1 MPFNVNTATILTVTP
16 ASGVP
21 GTPVTIAGSSFGAAQ
36 GGGQVWLGT
45 ANAVVQSWSD
55 TQIVA
60 LVASGSASGNALV
73 LQNGVMSNPVPFAVN
88 TLQLT
93 SIDPNSGAA
102 GTAVT
107 FTGAGFGSSQ
117 GSGVAWLGSTAGQV
131 VSWSDTQVVATVAST
146 AVTGIARIQQNG
158 VWSNALAFTVPA
170 ENGVTLMP
178 SVLNLMVGDTH
189 AIQALSAAGQPV
201 TGLTWTSSDPT
212 VVSLSSDDPPLLTAL
227 AAGHVTITAG
237 TASADVTVSSPTDFP
252 GGLPLGTVL
261 WSHPGDVN
269 RIVPA
274 VPSPSGVADVFA
286 ISDGTIQAITSDGT
300 TAWTAGIDNLDQSW
314 EWADFQG
321 GLVIINTGDVSQSV
335 IRLDGA
341 TGQRTAT
348 VTIDQPPDAYR
359 WVYDAA
365 VHPDGTIFAVVQTA
379 PDCLP
384 GSCSGGGA
392 YFSVMG
398 IDPSGGQKFTVKPV
412 DTPIDGEV
420 IPGNI
425 IVAGDGYA
433 YVTYVFHHRHCPDP
447 SEEMKLVRISSTGAY
462 DDILIQSVSGYVDLE
477 WPGLITNAD
486 TGTLVTYSA
495 IYDSCADPETDPG
508 HEGYTTQ
515 MMAITTGTGVS
526 VLNAPTLGGTTPV
539 EPDLQAQDGSF
550 VGTTYDDSSNEYMIA
565 FDQAGGVRWTVPNYS
580 PLMATADGGVIATSD
595 GVSATIFDQNG
606 GATGQMANMP
616 TYSWK
621 GDAYQIGSVEQ
632 VVQLPLYAALGF
644 WSFVGGNNSGNGTA
658 VKQQW
663 FPPLTSCTD
672 KAGNCQGPLGPAD
685 LLWNAKA
692 DLVNQLTND
701 QTCSEAAKQYILG
714 KIPYGFFQSPI
725 VGSDFISYI
734 QGTRRFYDGTKST
747 YDLKDAKCGEAL
759 RINCTGYNPPRTV
772 KQEFQPSSGTR
783 ITALT
788 VTPSKPLKTFWQP
801 AYTGP
806 DPSDP
811 NDPNFTG
818 FGVGI
823 DPSRFGAN
831 IYNESHL
838 FHEALH
844 GITGYYDEDL
854 QGLLGIAKQSDSTN
868 ISIEIKNK
876 VLSKCPTFRR

>member
-1 MPFNVNTATILTVTP
+1 M
-16 ASGVP
+16 
-21 GTPVTIAGSSFGAAQ
+21 
-36 GGGQVWLGT
+36 GT
-45 ANAVVQSWSD
+45 ANAVVQTWSD

-93 SIDPNSGAA
+93 TVSPNSGPA
-102 GTAVT
+102 GTSVT

-131 VSWSDTQVVATVAST
+131 TSWSDTQVVATVAST
-146 AVTGIARIQQNG
+146 ALTGIARIQQNG
-158 VWSNALAFTVPA
+158 AWSNALAFTVPA
-170 ENGVTLMP
+170 ANGVTLMP
-178 SVLNLMVGDTH
+178 SMINMMVGDTH

-201 TGLTWTSSDPT
+201 TGLTWNSSDPT
-212 VVSLSSDDPPLLTAL
+212 VVKLSTDDPPILTAL

-237 TASADVTVSSPTDFP
+237 TGSDDVTVSSPTDFP

-269 RIVPA
+269 SIVPA

-286 ISDGTIQAITSDGT
+286 ISDGTVQAITSDGT
-300 TAWTAGIDNLDQSW
+300 TAWTAGISDQSW
-314 EWADFQG
+314 AWADFQG
-321 GLVIINTGDVSQSV
+321 GLVIINLGDVSESV

-359 WVYDAA
+359 WVSDAA
-365 VHPDGTIFAVVQTA
+365 VHPDGTIFVVVERF
-379 PDCLP
+379 PVCLP

-398 IDPSGGQKFTVKPV
+398 IDPSGGQKFSVKPV
-412 DTPIDGEV
+412 DTPTDGVV
-420 IPGNI
+420 IPGHI

-433 YVTYVFHHRHCPDP
+433 YVPYVFHHHDCPDP

-477 WPGLITNAD
+477 SPGVITNAD

-495 IYDSCADPETDPG
+495 IYGCADPETDPG
-508 HEGYTTQ
+508 QETYTIP
-515 MMAITTGTGVS
+515 MMALTTGTGVS
-526 VLNAPTLGGTTPV
+526 VLPAPTLGGATPV

-550 VGTTYDDSSNEYMIA
+550 VGTIYDDSSNEYMIA

-606 GATGQMANMP
+606 SATGQMANMP

-632 VVQLPLYAALGF
+632 VLQLPLYAALGF

-658 VKQQW
+658 VNQQW
-663 FPPLTSCTD
+663 FPPLKSCTD
-672 KAGNCQGPLGPAD
+672 KGGNCQGPLGPAD

-692 DLVNQLTND
+692 DLVSQLAND
-701 QTCSEAAKQYILG
+701 QACSDAAKQYVFS

-725 VGSDFISYI
+725 VGSDFISYV
-734 QGTRRFYDGTKST
+734 QGTRRFYDGPKST
-747 YDLKDAKCGEAL
+747 LDEMYAKCGEDPW

-772 KQEFQPSSGTR
+772 KQEFLPSSGTS

-788 VTPSKPLKTFWQP
+788 VSPSKPLKSFWQP
-801 AYTGP
+801 EYTGP

-811 NDPNFTG
+811 NDPKFTG

-823 DPSRFGAN
+823 DPSASGVN
-831 IYNESHL
+831 IYNESNL

-854 QGLLGIAKQSDSTN
+854 QGLLPGLAKQSDSTN
-868 ISIEIKNK
+868 ISIYIKNN